1 MNRILT
7 ASEHLMW
14 LSYNNSPENVT
25 LSATVKGSFTIDLLT
40 ESLAWLQLRH
50 SRLRVKIVTNN
61 QNQPQFSSENVPPIP
76 LRVIDRQ
83 GEAHWCQEMVEEL
96 LQPLNWSEEPL
107 MRVLLLHSPDISNL
121 IITFHHGIGDGLS
134 GACLIRDILQFIGEP
149 DSPRELLPDLPPVDE
164 IIPDLTK
171 DWVEED
177 LDDSMKEESILT
189 ANYRNNNELNTSEI
203 FPIRLFNWKLS
214 SAETTKLVARC
225 REEKTSVNGAL
236 CAAFLLAIAAEIKSP
251 NEIILKC
258 CTPVNVRKYLTINVG
273 ENMGEYITRPFTA
286 HRLSQKTDFF
296 WDLAREVKYKL
307 DRLVADGKLFDD
319 ILQTRAL
326 LSSDFNKGGETSDA
340 ARVTGGIDIV
350 ISNLGNLSIKQQFGK
365 IQLQELYFMATAQKT
380 LPLLI
385 AVATLKDKMCLI
397 CRYQE
402 SLVPAA
408 NAYNIKNTAMEQLSL
423 ALQK

>member
-7 ASEHLMW
+7 ASEYLMW

-40 ESLAWLQLRH
+40 EALAWLQQRH
-50 SRLRVKIVTNN
+50 SRLRVKIVTNDR
-61 QNQPQFSSENVPPIP
+61 NQPQFSSENVPPIP
-76 LRVIDRQ
+76 LRVIQRQ
-83 GEAHWCQEMVEEL
+83 GEEHWCQEMVKEL

-107 MRVLLLHSPDISNL
+107 MRVLLLHSPNLSNL
-121 IITFHHGIGDGLS
+121 LITFHHGIGDGFS

-164 IIPDLTK
+164 IIPVLAK

-177 LDDSMKEESILT
+177 LDNSRKAESILT
-189 ANYRNNNELNTSEI
+189 ATYRNSRELNNSET
-203 FPIRLFNWKLS
+203 FPIRLFYWTLS
-214 SAETTKLVARC
+214 AAETTKLVARC
-225 REEKTSVNGAL
+225 REEKTSVHGAL
-236 CAAFLLAIAAEIKSP
+236 CATFLLAIAAEIKSH
-251 NEIILKC
+251 NEIIFKC
-258 CTPVNVRKYLTINVG
+258 LTPVNVRKYLTINVG

-286 HRLSQKTDFF
+286 HRLSQKTDF
-296 WDLAREVKYKL
+296 WDLAREVKYQL
-307 DRLVADGKLFDD
+307 DQLVADGKLFDD
-319 ILQTRAL
+319 LLKTKAL
-326 LSSDFNKGGETSDA
+326 LSSKVNKGGKTSDG
-340 ARVTGGIDIV
+340 RSLGGIDIDIV
-350 ISNLGNLSIKQQFGK
+350 ITNLGNLSIKQQLGK
-365 IQLQELYFMATAQKT
+365 LQLQELYFMATAPKS

-408 NAYNIKNTAMEQLSL
+408 NACNIKNTAMEQLSL